1 MRLSAR
7 SLGNNFQL
15 ARRSQTA
22 NQSKRRMDS
31 WRARDKMLWIPCEL
45 ISKLISLSSLIL
57 SSANFLLL
65 SHLLSCNCCS
75 LLAEKRKWTRRPED
89 GETRRKNSESCPF
102 IACVLLL
109 PLLGCSL
116 LAGTRIQ
123 CEDTSRDLAAYRRL
137 ESQKA
142 EEELRVNSRKNRHAI
157 PSLQAYD
164 LLISFA
170 GFLMHILTM

>member
-1 MRLSAR
+1 MRSEFHSKLQDNMHEQNKKHDFKDLSLWLWTKLGWWR
-7 SLGNNFQL
+7 SQL

-31 WRARDKMLWIPCEL
+31 WGARDKMLWIPCEL

-89 GETRRKNSESCPF
+89 GEKENDKLRKEKDTTKVTALASEGQVLTLERQQKENERKIAAGKMKWNSRRKEK
-102 IACVLLL
+102 
-109 PLLGCSL
+109 
-116 LAGTRIQ
+116 
-123 CEDTSRDLAAYRRL
+123 DTKD
-137 ESQKA
+137 
-142 EEELRVNSRKNRHAI
+142 
-157 PSLQAYD
+157 
-164 LLISFA
+164 
-170 GFLMHILTM
+170 